1 MMLRVRWIALVVMTA
16 ALCFGSRVVS
26 VAPAA
31 DQPAV
36 PAAAAAALAVD
47 DVDRAVARAMTFLRS
62 QQRADGAITTGPNP
76 HATTALA
83 VLAMAA
89 TGRQITDPGVDGQA
103 MRRAVLYLLSDG
115 RQSKDGYFGEDGSRM
130 YGHGVVTLALAE
142 LVGMGASEQEDA
154 LIRARCQRGID
165 LIVASQRVA
174 KAAGQRGGWRYEP
187 RSTDSD
193 LSVTVWQVMAL
204 RAARNAGLDVPTDVI
219 DEAVAY
225 LRRCYFSPRDA
236 AGNPTLAVSGF
247 AYQPGGPPTY
257 SMAAAGLLSLQ
268 VCGRRDI
275 PEARGAVDW
284 LLANR
289 PAPSANWFLYG
300 TYYFAQGMYQ
310 ASGDGSA
317 DAQAWVRQQLL
328 PQQSSSGSWSATNGG
343 ENQGGLIYTTTM
355 AVLSLSVKYHYLPIY
370 QR

>member
-1 MMLRVRWIALVVMTA
+1 M
-16 ALCFGSRVVS
+16 F
-26 VAPAA
+26 
-31 DQPAV
+31 
-36 PAAAAAALAVD
+36 AALAVLTLCVVCAGLSGVAQAAEGAAAPVAAAGD
-47 DVDRAVARAMTFLRS
+47 EVDRAVSKAMTFLRS
-62 QQRADGAITTGPNP
+62 QQRGDGAITTGPNP

-89 TGRQITDPGVDGQA
+89 TGRQPTDPGVEGQA
-103 MRRAVLYLLSDG
+103 MHRAVLFLLSDG
-115 RQSKDGYFGEDGSRM
+115 RQSAEGYFGEDGSRM
-130 YGHGVVTLALAE
+130 YGHGIVTLALAE
-142 LVGMGASEQEDA
+142 LVGMGVSEQEDA
-154 LIRARCQRGID
+154 LIRARCQRGVG
-165 LIVASQRVA
+165 LIVAAQRSA
-174 KAAGQRGGWRYEP
+174 KSSGQRGGWRYEP
-187 RSTDSD
+187 RSADAD

-219 DEAVAY
+219 DEAVGY

-236 AGNPTLAVSGF
+236 AGNPTVAVSGF

-257 SMAAAGLLSLQ
+257 AMAAAGLLSLQ
-268 VCGRRDI
+268 VCGRRDV
-275 PEARGAVDW
+275 PETRGAVDW

-289 PAPSANWFLYG
+289 PAPGANWFLYG

-317 DAQAWVRQQLL
+317 EAQAWVRQQLL
-328 PQQSSSGSWSATNGG
+328 PLQTSNGAWSATNGG
-343 ENQGGLIYTTTM
+343 ENQGGPIYTTAM